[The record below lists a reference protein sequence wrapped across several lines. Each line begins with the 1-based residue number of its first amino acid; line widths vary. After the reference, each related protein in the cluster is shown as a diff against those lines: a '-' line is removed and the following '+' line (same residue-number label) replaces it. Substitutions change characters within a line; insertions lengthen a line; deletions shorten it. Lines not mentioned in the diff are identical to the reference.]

1 MIIVKI
7 MGGLGNQMF
16 QYALGKNLAL
26 LNKVEVKFDITWF
39 DNFGENTTPRYYS
52 LQEFNIIDNIA
63 SRKEIE
69 KFRKYEKLSGK
80 RHFLYNFFIANDSIY
95 IKEKKVEFDKEI
107 LEIKNNVYLF
117 GYWQSEKYFK
127 TIKDIILKE
136 LTLKNEPSNHYKKNA
151 QLISQAKNNSISIHI
166 RRGDYTSEKLKKDL
180 GLCSLQYY
188 KKALE
193 KIKKKVKN
201 PVIFVFT
208 NDIKW
213 AKNNLKFK
221 YPINFVSQKN
231 KNDNNYKNKDYEE
244 LILISL
250 CKHNIIANSSFSW
263 WGAWLNKNINK
274 IVIAPKIWFKKQT
287 MNTKDIP
294 LKSWIQI

>member
-1 MIIVKI
+1 MIIIKI
-7 MGGLGNQMF
+7 MGGVGNQMF

>member
-1 MIIVKI
+1 
-7 MGGLGNQMF
+7 MGGVGNQMF

>member
-7 MGGLGNQMF
+7 IGGLGNQMF

>member
-1 MIIVKI
+1 